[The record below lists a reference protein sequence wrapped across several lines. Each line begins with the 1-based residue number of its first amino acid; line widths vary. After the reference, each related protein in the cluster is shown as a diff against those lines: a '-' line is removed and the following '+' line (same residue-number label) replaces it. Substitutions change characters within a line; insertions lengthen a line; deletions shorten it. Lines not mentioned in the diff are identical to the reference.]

1 MFEIIKKDTKIDFVG
16 YRYVWMGISALAL
29 ITTIVL
35 WVVKGPNYGIDF
47 TGGAELQLN
56 FKKPVQIA
64 ELRNTL
70 EGAGL
75 KNLAI
80 KQLGE
85 PSANEF
91 LVNTKGEENQLQ
103 QIAGTTEQALASKMD
118 RKDFEIARVDVVGPQ
133 AGSEL
138 RKSGFL
144 AMFYTLLCILLY
156 VAIRFDFRY
165 APGAVLALVHDS
177 LITMGVLILTQK
189 EFSLQIVAAILT
201 VIGYSNND
209 TIIIYD
215 RVRET
220 MKAYPGRSLE
230 DLVNTSINQTLSRTI
245 LTSVTTLIVVFA
257 LMFFGGSVIH
267 DFAFTLAVGIVVGT
281 YSTIFVASS
290 ALIAIAQFKEK
301 RTKRAS
307 GGGVLKS
314 KPAT

>member
-1 MFEIIKKDTKIDFVG
+1 MLEIVKKDTKINFVG
-16 YRYVWMGISALAL
+16 YRYVWMGISAAAL
-29 ITTIVL
+29 IATIVL
-35 WVVKGPNYGIDF
+35 WIVKGPNYGIDF
-47 TGGAELQLN
+47 TGGAEMQLN
-56 FKKPVQIA
+56 FKKSVPTS
-64 ELRNTL
+64 ELRAIL

-80 KQLGE
+80 KQLGD
-85 PSANEF
+85 PSANQF
-91 LVNTKGEENQLQ
+91 LVNTKGEQNELQ
-103 QIAGTTEQALASKMD
+103 QIANTTERSLSAKMD
-118 RKDFEIARVDVVGPQ
+118 AKDFEIARVDVVGPQ
-133 AGSEL
+133 AGSQL

-165 APGAVLALVHDS
+165 APGAVLALIHDS
-177 LITMGVLILTQK
+177 MITMCVLIITQK

-209 TIIIYD
+209 TIVIYD

-220 MKAYPGRSLE
+220 LKAHPGRSLE
-230 DLVNTSINQTLSRTI
+230 ELVNTAINETLSRTL
-245 LTSVTTLIVVFA
+245 LTALTTLFVVLS

-267 DFAFTLAVGIVVGT
+267 DFAFALAVGIVVGT

-301 RTKRAS
+301 RSKRA
-307 GGGVLKS
+307 GGGILKS
-314 KPAT
+314 KPA